1 MEIIMKDTIIEMAR
15 SIGRELQNDERFV
28 RTQLAQAAA
37 DEDAEL
43 QELIGEFNLKRIAL
57 NQEMSKEEKDNE
69 KLQTLDGE
77 IRDVYARLMA
87 NEHMQAYQA
96 AKQELDAV
104 VSGVATIVT
113 LSAQGQDP
121 DSIDETPSC
130 GGNCSGCAGCH

>member
-1 MEIIMKDTIIEMAR
+1 MKDTIIEMAR

-43 QELIGEFNLKRIAL
+43 QNLIGEFNFKRIAL
-57 NQEMSKEEKDNE
+57 NQEMSKEDKDND

-96 AKQELDAV
+96 AKQELDALV
-104 VSGVATIVT
+104 NGVATIVT

-121 DSIDETPSC
+121 DSIDEAPSC
-130 GGNCSGCAGCH
+130 SGDCSGCAGCH

>member
-1 MEIIMKDTIIEMAR
+1 M
-15 SIGRELQNDERFV
+15 QNDERFV

-43 QELIGEFNLKRIAL
+43 QNLIGEFNLKRIAL
-57 NQEMSKEEKDNE
+57 NQEMSKEDKDND

-96 AKQELDAV
+96 AKQELDALV
-104 VSGVATIVT
+104 NGVATIVT

-121 DSIDETPSC
+121 DSIDEAPSC
-130 GGNCSGCAGCH
+130 SGDCSGCAGCH